1 MRAAVLHAQAP
12 IDSNPLRLEDVDVP
26 RPGEGELLVRIEA
39 CACCRTDLHV
49 IEGDLPPVKLP
60 VIPGHQITGKVAAM
74 GPNARLF
81 RQGQRVGV
89 AWLRH
94 VDGTCRYCL
103 EGRENLC
110 PNARFTGYM
119 ADGGYAE
126 YATVDED
133 FAYQLPEE
141 LAPEQAAPLLC
152 AGIIGYRALKRSEI
166 RPGGRL
172 GIFGFGGSAHV
183 TIQVAL
189 HWGCEVYVATRGEM
203 HATLAQD
210 MGASWVGQAEDLP
223 PAELDAAILFAPVGR
238 LVPVALK
245 SLGRGATLALAG
257 IYMSEIPPLAYERD
271 LFYERSLR
279 SVTANTRRDGRELLT
294 LAAEIPIRSRV
305 TTFALADVNAALH
318 ALKHDA
324 VSGAAVV
331 KVGD

>member
-12 IDSNPLRLEDVDVP
+12 IDSNPLRLEDVYVP

>member
-1 MRAAVLHAQAP
+1 
-12 IDSNPLRLEDVDVP
+12 NPLRLEDVDVP